1 VECRALAGDER
12 FAAKGVADVAVGAVI
27 GPDGSVLLRPRVG
40 LKRQSSRDASV
51 GDDPAVGVSL
61 GAAAS
66 QRTVRSMSSPALAGP
81 VARRR
86 KGGTSLLPFR
96 AARGPFAGLWL
107 VG

>member
-1 VECRALAGDER
+1 VFDHSVLRC
-12 FAAKGVADVAVGAVI
+12 GAVSLEFAF
-27 GPDGSVLLRPRVG
+27 DGDL
-40 LKRQSSRDASV
+40 
-51 GDDPAVGVSL
+51 SL

-86 KGGTSLLPFR
+86 KGGTSLWPFR